1 MPNDHNHADNKVN
14 SEKQRKWNN
23 IYRNAAPTAQHL
35 QPAKVLSDF
44 AHLLPTSGRALD
56 LACGTGGNALFL
68 AAQGL
73 ECWAWDISNVVLE
86 QLDAEA
92 EKVHLTIQTE
102 ICDIENEF
110 LPNNKYNVIVV
121 SQFLN
126 RSICDQIIKM
136 LESGGLLYYQTF
148 TIDAKVVGIG
158 PKNPDYLLCP
168 NELLSL
174 FDGLHVLGYREDG
187 LISNSHNG
195 LQGQAYLVARKN
207 TGERKII
214 KDD

>member
-1 MPNDHNHADNKVN
+1 MPNDHNHTDNKVN
-14 SEKQRKWNN
+14 SEKQRKWNT
-23 IYRNAAPTAQHL
+23 IYRNATPTAQHS
-35 QPAKVLSDF
+35 QPAKVLADF

-73 ECWAWDISNVVLE
+73 ESWAWDISDVVLE

-92 EKVHLTIQTE
+92 KKARLTIHTE

-110 LPNNKYNVIVV
+110 LSNNKYNVIVV
-121 SQFLN
+121 THFLN

-136 LESGGLLYYQTF
+136 LEFGGLLYYQTF
-148 TIDAKVVGIG
+148 TIDVMAMGIG
-158 PKNPDYLLCP
+158 PKNPDYLLRP
-168 NELLSL
+168 NELFKL

-187 LISNSHNG
+187 LINHSHND

-207 TGERKII
+207 SGERK
-214 KDD
+214 

>member
-1 MPNDHNHADNKVN
+1 MSGDNNNTDNQVN
-14 SEKQRKWNN
+14 THVQRKWNT
-23 IYRNAAPTAQHL
+23 IYRKATLTAQAL
-35 QPAKVLSDF
+35 QPAKVLADF

-56 LACGTGGNALFL
+56 LACGTGGNALFM

-73 ECWAWDISNVVLE
+73 ECWAWDISDVVLE

-92 EKVHLTIQTE
+92 EKARLTIQTE
-102 ICDIENEF
+102 ICDIDNEF
-110 LPNNKYNVIVV
+110 LPTDKYDVIVV
-121 SQFLN
+121 TYFLN

-136 LESGGLLYYQTF
+136 LKSDGLLYYQTF
-148 TIDAKVVGIG
+148 TIDVTAMGIG
-158 PKNPDYLLCP
+158 PKNPDYLLRP
-168 NELLSL
+168 NELFKL

-187 LISNSHNG
+187 FINHSHSD

-207 TGERKII
+207 SGEREII